1 MEKIFIKA
9 FKETIREEIINNNT
23 VQIDGFGRFEK
34 KHQNHR
40 QKKFENGRIVLLPP
54 RDKINFSSEITE
66 KP

>member
-1 MEKIFIKA
+1 MEKNFLKA
-9 FKETIREEIINNNT
+9 LKETIREEIINNNT

-34 KHQNHR
+34 KHQNQR

-54 RDKINFSSEITE
+54 RDKITFSSEITE